1 VFQQILSTHSY
12 SIVLG
17 RGGAERAEARRA
29 GLAKAGRIGLAG
41 RWARGVLGSQQRG
54 PSSAGG
60 MGVDTER
67 GGTGRRPQA
76 QLREQ
81 GSAERLEPAE
91 PR

>member
-1 VFQQILSTHSY
+1 M
-12 SIVLG
+12 G
-17 RGGAERAEARRA
+17 RGEACWAGKGGAH
-29 GLAKAGRIGLAG
+29 
-41 RWARGVLGSQQRG
+41 WARGALGSG

-60 MGVDTER
+60 MGVGTER

-81 GSAERLEPAE
+81 GSAGRLEPAE